1 VIVAFRREI
10 TRSGDR
16 RFRVLPIACGRPEL
30 PDHPTA
36 LYPDIP
42 MKKIVLTFGII
53 SGLIMS
59 AMFVI
64 TIPFHDRM
72 SMEQGLVI
80 GYASMLAASLLIYFG
95 IRSYRD
101 NEAGGKIGFG
111 RAFAVGILIAT
122 VSGVLYVTTW
132 EIVYPRFMPDYFEK
146 YKEHQLEEAREKG
159 ATPTEIEALRVK
171 TDRDIATYTHPV
183 WSKLIVFLEPL
194 PVGLVVT
201 LISAWMLSRGRKAEM
216 PLASSG

>member
-1 VIVAFRREI
+1 
-10 TRSGDR
+10 
-16 RFRVLPIACGRPEL
+16 
-30 PDHPTA
+30 
-36 LYPDIP
+36 
-42 MKKIVLTFGII
+42 MKKVVLTFGII

-64 TIPFHDRM
+64 TIPFHDAM
-72 SMEQGLVI
+72 SMETGLVI

-101 NEAGGKIGFG
+101 NVAGGRVGFG

-122 VSGVLYVTTW
+122 VSGVLYVATW

-146 YKEHQLEEAREKG
+146 YQEHQLEEARQKG
-159 ATPTEIEALRVK
+159 ATPAEIEALRQK
-171 TDRDIATYTHPV
+171 TERDIATYTHPV

-201 LISAWMLSRGRKAEM
+201 LISAWMLSRRRKEGM
-216 PLASSG
+216 PVTATA